1 MKSYTP
7 ERPSPKSRVAIVV
20 VVGCASSSS
29 VQPVRLNG
37 LTSGAVNRVAR
48 TETGPRPAA
57 SRPRISATAWYC
69 WVEETCTW
77 VGVPMAPVATRA
89 ARAACEGIIRY
100 CSATWTSPESPTADQ
115 SARRPSRSGAGGVSA
130 STGSPRSTASAMKCG
145 VTDRGV
151 AVSTKSTATSRR
163 HASRDVKA
171 GTSRRRGVRTTTPPQ
186 RTVPSSRATLRNI
199 RARQP
204 LPISAN
210 VVTRKR

>member
-1 MKSYTP
+1 
-7 ERPSPKSRVAIVV
+7 VV
-20 VVGCASSSS
+20 VAGCASSSS

-37 LTSGAVNRVAR
+37 WMSGAVNRLAR
-48 TETGPRPAA
+48 TATGPRPAA

-89 ARAACEGIIRY
+89 ARAAWEGIIGY
-100 CSATWTSPESPTADQ
+100 CSATWTSPESPTDDH
-115 SARRPSRSGAGGVSA
+115 SMRSPSRSGAGGVSA
-130 STGSPRSTASAMKCG
+130 STGSPRSTASAMTWG

-151 AVSTKSTATSRR
+151 AISTKSTESWRR
-163 HASRDVKA
+163 HASRDVKV
-171 GTSRRRGVRTTTPPQ
+171 GTSRWRGVRTTTPPQ
-186 RTVPSSRATLRNI
+186 RIVPSSPATLRNI

-204 LPISAN
+204 LPISAK